1 MLSRPRTRHRGFSL
15 IEIAV
20 ALLLFGLLVVLGVPA
35 YQAWI
40 ANTQI
45 RNLAETIQNGLRL
58 AQAEAA
64 KRNTQVDFVLT
75 NDNPANNA
83 NPTASTTGANWVVR
97 VSNPQTFVQGK
108 PRAEGSRNAT
118 LACVG
123 TCPAGFDGTVA
134 FSGFGRTT
142 LGGELDLKV
151 CNPVGGDR
159 PMGIVVSTGGSV
171 RMCNP
176 KFPAAD
182 PQGCPD
188 AITATCP

>member
-1 MLSRPRTRHRGFSL
+1 MLSRPIPLERGFSL

-20 ALLLFGLLVVLGVPA
+20 ALVIFGLLVVLGVPA
-35 YQAWI
+35 YQTWI

-45 RNLAETIQNGLRL
+45 RNLAETVQNGMRL

-83 NPTASTTGANWVVR
+83 NPTANTTGTNWVVR
-97 VSNPQTFVQGK
+97 VSNPQTFIQGK

-134 FSGFGRTT
+134 FSGLGRTT
-142 LGGELDLKV
+142 LGGELDLKI

-176 KFPAAD
+176 KFAATD
-182 PQGCPD
+182 PQGCPA
-188 AITATCP
+188 AITTTCP